1 MKSPKSIAF
10 NARFLQPKYWGIW
23 LGVGFLKTIHLLP
36 YATQYKLGALLGKIM
51 LIFANKRKKIANAN
65 IKRAFPDMTY
75 AARQQLVKANFES
88 MGIAFIE
95 MAVTWWGDH
104 RTDFNQAKERRH
116 ITYLGEENL
125 RLAESQ
131 AKGVL
136 VLTPHFTHL
145 EMTGLINAFIT
156 DLYSVY
162 KPNKNPLL
170 DYLIIKGRTLGPNQ
184 CLPIDYKDTRRMI
197 KTLREGKNIG
207 YLPDQRYRGKGH
219 LNVPFFGHDAKSH
232 SATSKLAKL
241 TGCAIVPCFT
251 RRTGTHYE
259 THFLPPLENFPSG
272 DDYADTLRLH
282 QLYEDEI
289 RANPTQYLW
298 VHNRWDLTNQQI
310 HKLNQED

>member
-1 MKSPKSIAF
+1 MKASEAIQFKSS
-10 NARFLQPKYWGIW
+10 FLHPKYWGIW
-23 LGVGFLKTIHLLP
+23 FGVGLLKIVHNLP
-36 YATQYKLGALLGKIM
+36 YSIQFKLGKLLGIVM
-51 LIFANKRKKIANAN
+51 FFIARKRRKIAHAN
-65 IKRAFPDMTY
+65 IKRAFPAMDY
-75 AARQQLVKANFES
+75 SDRKNIVKANFES
-88 MGIAFIE
+88 MGVAFIE
-95 MAVTWWGDH
+95 MAFTWWGNH
-104 RTDFNQAKERRH
+104 RKNFNHARERQL
-116 ITYLGEENL
+116 IKYVGEENL
-125 RLAESQ
+125 RMAESKG
-131 AKGVL
+131 KGVL

-184 CLPIDYKDTRRMI
+184 CLPIDYKNTRRII

-241 TGCAIVPCFT
+241 TDCAIVPCFT
-251 RRTGTHYE
+251 RRIGQHYE

-282 QLYEDEI
+282 QLYEHEI
-289 RANPTQYLW
+289 NQNPTQYLW

-310 HKLNQED
+310 NQLNQED